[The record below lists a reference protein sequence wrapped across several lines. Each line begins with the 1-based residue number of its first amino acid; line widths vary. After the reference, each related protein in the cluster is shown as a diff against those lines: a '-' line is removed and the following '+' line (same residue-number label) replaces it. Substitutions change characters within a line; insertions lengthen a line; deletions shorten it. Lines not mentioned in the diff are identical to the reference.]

1 MLTYTIPGAAL
12 YAMMPFDTNILT
24 HSSDSHHCKG
34 HHAAANL

>member
-24 HSSDSHHCKG
+24 HSSDSHR
-34 HHAAANL
+34 LQPSIDL